1 MALGSSLA
9 TVKGGRKRVRWDSLT
24 GIVNVAVD
32 TGVLEFRV
40 SLIAQVRDALEDGA
54 AGEFV

>member
-1 MALGSSLA
+1 M
-9 TVKGGRKRVRWDSLT
+9 RWDSLT